1 MSTSHGPQ
9 DGELTID
16 QLAARTGMT
25 VRNVRAY
32 STRGLLPPP
41 RLVGRTG
48 YYGPEHV
55 ARLTLVREMLDQG
68 YTLTAAERLL
78 ASAPSSGAQA
88 LGLYHSLMSP
98 WDSEPEVLEPETLAA
113 QARVAHDPETIDR
126 LVAMGLA
133 ERLPDGRLRIPNAG
147 LLRAG
152 LEVIGLGIPVEAVL
166 ELVPG
171 LRQRAAAVAD
181 SFVELFRSTLW
192 ADFMEAG
199 LPAQEWPLMQ
209 QKVEAIIPL
218 AGQALVA
225 AFQEAMRGAIE
236 RAMGEELDGHPGEAA
251 AGA

>member
-9 DGELTID
+9 GGELTID

-32 STRGLLPPP
+32 TTRGLLPPP

-48 YYGPEHV
+48 YYGAEHV

-78 ASAPSSGAQA
+78 ASAPSSGSQA

-113 QARVAHDPETIDR
+113 QARVAHDPETVDR
-126 LVAMGLA
+126 LVEMGLA
-133 ERLPDGRLRIPNAG
+133 ERLADGRLRIPNAG

-171 LRQRAAAVAD
+171 LRQRATAVAD

-192 ADFMEAG
+192 ADFVEAG
-199 LPAQEWPLMQ
+199 LPAEEWPVMQ
-209 QKVEAIIPL
+209 QKVEAIVPL

-236 RAMGEELDGHPGEAA
+236 RAMGEELGAHSREAA

>member
-1 MSTSHGPQ
+1 MTISQGPRE
-9 DGELTID
+9 GELTID

-32 STRGLLPPP
+32 STRGLIPPP

-48 YYGPEHV
+48 YYGAEHV

-68 YTLTAAERLL
+68 YTLTAAERML
-78 ASAPSSGAQA
+78 ASAPSSGSQA
-88 LGLYHSLMSP
+88 LGLYQSLMSP

-113 QARVAHDPETIDR
+113 QARVPHDPAVVDR
-126 LVAMGLA
+126 LVEMGLA
-133 ERLPDGRLRIPNAG
+133 ERLEDGRLRIPNVG

-152 LEVIGLGIPVEAVL
+152 LEVIGLGIPVEDVL
-166 ELVPG
+166 ALVPG
-171 LRQRAAAVAD
+171 LRQQAGAVAE

-192 ADFMEAG
+192 ADFMAAG
-199 LPAQEWPLMQ
+199 MPDKEWPRMQ
-209 QKVEAIIPL
+209 EKVEAIIPL

-236 RAMGEELDGHPGEAA
+236 RAMGEELGAAA
-251 AGA
+251 AGHATGA

>member
-1 MSTSHGPQ
+1 MTISQGPRE
-9 DGELTID
+9 GELTID

-32 STRGLLPPP
+32 STRGLIPPP

-48 YYGPEHV
+48 YYGAEHV

-68 YTLTAAERLL
+68 YTLTAAERML
-78 ASAPSSGAQA
+78 ASAPSSGSQA

-113 QARVAHDPETIDR
+113 QARVPHDPAVVDR
-126 LVAMGLA
+126 LIEMGLA
-133 ERLPDGRLRIPNAG
+133 ERLEDGRLRIPNAG

-152 LEVIGLGIPVEAVL
+152 LEVIGLGIPVEDVL
-166 ELVPG
+166 ALVPG
-171 LRQRAAAVAD
+171 LRQQAGAVAE

-192 ADFMEAG
+192 ADFMAAG
-199 LPAQEWPLMQ
+199 MPDKEWPRMQ
-209 QKVEAIIPL
+209 EKVEAIIPL

-236 RAMGEELDGHPGEAA
+236 RAMGEELGAAA
-251 AGA
+251 AGHATGA

>member
-1 MSTSHGPQ
+1 MTISQGPRE
-9 DGELTID
+9 GELTID

-32 STRGLLPPP
+32 STRGLIPPP

-48 YYGPEHV
+48 YYGAEHV

-68 YTLTAAERLL
+68 YTLTAAERML
-78 ASAPSSGAQA
+78 ASAPSSGSQA

-113 QARVAHDPETIDR
+113 QARVPHDPAVVDR
-126 LVAMGLA
+126 LVEMGLA
-133 ERLPDGRLRIPNAG
+133 ERLEDGRLRIPNVG

-152 LEVIGLGIPVEAVL
+152 LEVIGLGIPVEDVL
-166 ELVPG
+166 ALVPG
-171 LRQRAAAVAD
+171 LRQQAGAVAE

-192 ADFMEAG
+192 ADFMAAG
-199 LPAQEWPLMQ
+199 MPDKEWPRMQ
-209 QKVEAIIPL
+209 EKVEAIIPL

-236 RAMGEELDGHPGEAA
+236 RAMGEELGAAA
-251 AGA
+251 AGHATGA

>member
-1 MSTSHGPQ
+1 MTISQGPRE
-9 DGELTID
+9 GELTID

-32 STRGLLPPP
+32 STRGLIPPP

-48 YYGPEHV
+48 YYGAEHV

-78 ASAPSSGAQA
+78 ASAPSSGSQA

-98 WDSEPEVLEPETLAA
+98 WDSEPETLEPETLAA
-113 QARVAHDPETIDR
+113 QARVEHDPAVVDR
-126 LVAMGLA
+126 LVEMGLA
-133 ERLPDGRLRIPNAG
+133 ERLEDGRLRIPNAG

-152 LEVIGLGIPVEAVL
+152 LEVIGLGIPVEDVL
-166 ELVPG
+166 ALVPG
-171 LRQRAAAVAD
+171 LRQQAGAVAD

-192 ADFMEAG
+192 ADFMAAG
-199 LPAQEWPLMQ
+199 MPDKEWPRMQ
-209 QKVEAIIPL
+209 EKVEAIIPL

-236 RAMGEELDGHPGEAA
+236 RAMGEELGAAA
-251 AGA
+251 AGHAAGA

>member
-1 MSTSHGPQ
+1 MTISQGPRE
-9 DGELTID
+9 GELTID

-32 STRGLLPPP
+32 STRGLIPPP

-48 YYGPEHV
+48 YYGAEHV

-68 YTLTAAERLL
+68 YTLTAAERML
-78 ASAPSSGAQA
+78 ASAPSSGSQA

-113 QARVAHDPETIDR
+113 QARVPHDPAVVDR
-126 LVAMGLA
+126 LVEMGLA
-133 ERLPDGRLRIPNAG
+133 ERLEDGRLRIPNAG

-152 LEVIGLGIPVEAVL
+152 LEVIGLGIPVEDVL
-166 ELVPG
+166 ALVPG
-171 LRQRAAAVAD
+171 LRQQAGAVAE

-192 ADFMEAG
+192 ADFMAAG
-199 LPAQEWPLMQ
+199 MPDKEWPRMQ
-209 QKVEAIIPL
+209 EKVEAIIPL

-236 RAMGEELDGHPGEAA
+236 RAMGEELGAAA
-251 AGA
+251 AGHATGA

>member
-1 MSTSHGPQ
+1 MTISQGPRE
-9 DGELTID
+9 GELTID

-32 STRGLLPPP
+32 STRGLIPPP

-48 YYGPEHV
+48 YYGAEHV

-68 YTLTAAERLL
+68 YTLTAAERML
-78 ASAPSSGAQA
+78 ASAPSSGSQA
-88 LGLYHSLMSP
+88 LGLYQSLMSP

-113 QARVAHDPETIDR
+113 QARVPHDPAVVDR
-126 LVAMGLA
+126 LVEMGLA
-133 ERLPDGRLRIPNAG
+133 ERLEDGRLRIPNVG

-152 LEVIGLGIPVEAVL
+152 LEVIGLGIPVEDVL
-166 ELVPG
+166 ALVPG
-171 LRQRAAAVAD
+171 LRQQAGAVAE

-192 ADFMEAG
+192 ADFMATG
-199 LPAQEWPLMQ
+199 MPDKEWPRMQ
-209 QKVEAIIPL
+209 EKVEAIIPL

-236 RAMGEELDGHPGEAA
+236 RAMGEELGAAA
-251 AGA
+251 AGHATGA

>member
-1 MSTSHGPQ
+1 MTISQGPRE
-9 DGELTID
+9 GELTID

-32 STRGLLPPP
+32 STRGLIPPP

-48 YYGPEHV
+48 YYGAEHV

-68 YTLTAAERLL
+68 YTLTAAERML
-78 ASAPSSGAQA
+78 ASAPSSGSQA

-113 QARVAHDPETIDR
+113 QARVSHDPAVVDR
-126 LVAMGLA
+126 LVEMGLA
-133 ERLPDGRLRIPNAG
+133 ERLEDGRLRLPNVG

-152 LEVIGLGIPVEAVL
+152 LEVIGLGIPVEDVL
-166 ELVPG
+166 ALVPG
-171 LRQRAAAVAD
+171 LRQQAGAVAE

-192 ADFMEAG
+192 ADFMAAG
-199 LPAQEWPLMQ
+199 MPDKEWPRMQ
-209 QKVEAIIPL
+209 EKVEAIIPL

-236 RAMGEELDGHPGEAA
+236 RAMGEELGAAA
-251 AGA
+251 AGHATGA

>member
-1 MSTSHGPQ
+1 MTISQGPRE
-9 DGELTID
+9 GELTID

-32 STRGLLPPP
+32 STRGLIPPP

-48 YYGPEHV
+48 YYGAEHV

-113 QARVAHDPETIDR
+113 QARVPHDPAVVDR
-126 LVAMGLA
+126 LVEMGLA
-133 ERLPDGRLRIPNAG
+133 ERLEDGRLRLPNVG

-152 LEVIGLGIPVEAVL
+152 LEVIGLGIPVEDVL
-166 ELVPG
+166 ALVPG
-171 LRQRAAAVAD
+171 LRQQAGAVAD

-192 ADFMEAG
+192 ADFMAAG
-199 LPAQEWPLMQ
+199 MPDKEWPRMQ
-209 QKVEAIIPL
+209 EKIEAIIPL

-236 RAMGEELDGHPGEAA
+236 RAMGEELGAAA
-251 AGA
+251 AGHPAGA

>member
-1 MSTSHGPQ
+1 MTISQGPRE
-9 DGELTID
+9 GELTID

-32 STRGLLPPP
+32 STRGLIPPP

-48 YYGPEHV
+48 YYGAEHV

-78 ASAPSSGAQA
+78 ASAPSSGSQA

-113 QARVAHDPETIDR
+113 QARVEHDPAVVDR
-126 LVAMGLA
+126 LVEMGLA
-133 ERLPDGRLRIPNAG
+133 ERLEDGRLRIPNAG

-152 LEVIGLGIPVEAVL
+152 LEVIGLGIPVEDVL
-166 ELVPG
+166 ALVPG
-171 LRQRAAAVAD
+171 LRQQAGAVAD

-192 ADFMEAG
+192 ADFMAAG
-199 LPAQEWPLMQ
+199 MPDKEWPRMQ
-209 QKVEAIIPL
+209 EKVEAIIPL

-236 RAMGEELDGHPGEAA
+236 RAMGEELGAAA
-251 AGA
+251 AGHAAGA

>member
-1 MSTSHGPQ
+1 MTISQGPRE
-9 DGELTID
+9 GELTID

-32 STRGLLPPP
+32 STRGLIPPP

-48 YYGPEHV
+48 YYGAEHV

-78 ASAPSSGAQA
+78 ASAPSSGSQA

-113 QARVAHDPETIDR
+113 QARVEHDPAVVDR
-126 LVAMGLA
+126 LVEMGLA
-133 ERLPDGRLRIPNAG
+133 ERLEDGRLRIPNAG

-152 LEVIGLGIPVEAVL
+152 LEVIGLGIPVEDVL
-166 ELVPG
+166 ALVPG
-171 LRQRAAAVAD
+171 LRRQAGAVAD

-192 ADFMEAG
+192 ADFMAAG
-199 LPAQEWPLMQ
+199 MPDKEWPRMQ
-209 QKVEAIIPL
+209 EKVEVIIPL

-236 RAMGEELDGHPGEAA
+236 RAMGEELGAAA
-251 AGA
+251 AGHAAGA

>member
-1 MSTSHGPQ
+1 MTISQGPRE
-9 DGELTID
+9 GELTID

-32 STRGLLPPP
+32 STRGLIPPP

-48 YYGPEHV
+48 YYGAEHV

-78 ASAPSSGAQA
+78 ASAPSSGSQA

-113 QARVAHDPETIDR
+113 RARVAHDPAVVDR
-126 LVAMGLA
+126 LVEMGLA
-133 ERLPDGRLRIPNAG
+133 ERLEDGRLRIPNAG

-152 LEVIGLGIPVEAVL
+152 LEVIGLGIPVEDVL
-166 ELVPG
+166 ALVPG
-171 LRQRAAAVAD
+171 LRRQAGAVAD

-192 ADFMEAG
+192 ADFMAAG
-199 LPAQEWPLMQ
+199 MPEKEWPRMQ
-209 QKVEAIIPL
+209 ERVEAIIPL

-236 RAMGEELDGHPGEAA
+236 RAMGEELGAAA
-251 AGA
+251 AGHAAGA

>member
-1 MSTSHGPQ
+1 MTISQGPRE
-9 DGELTID
+9 GELTID

-32 STRGLLPPP
+32 STRGLIPPP

-48 YYGPEHV
+48 YYGAEHV

-68 YTLTAAERLL
+68 YTLTAAERML
-78 ASAPSSGAQA
+78 ASAPSSGSQA

-113 QARVAHDPETIDR
+113 QARVSHDPAVVDR
-126 LVAMGLA
+126 LVEMGLA
-133 ERLPDGRLRIPNAG
+133 ERLEDGRLRIPNAG

-152 LEVIGLGIPVEAVL
+152 LEVIGLGIPVEDVL
-166 ELVPG
+166 ALVPG
-171 LRQRAAAVAD
+171 LRQQAGAVAE

-192 ADFMEAG
+192 ADFMAAG
-199 LPAQEWPLMQ
+199 MPDKEWPRMQ
-209 QKVEAIIPL
+209 EKVEAIIPL

-236 RAMGEELDGHPGEAA
+236 RAMGEELGAAA
-251 AGA
+251 AGHATGA

>member
-1 MSTSHGPQ
+1 MTISQGPRE
-9 DGELTID
+9 GELTID

-32 STRGLLPPP
+32 STRGLIPPP

-48 YYGPEHV
+48 YYGAEHV

-68 YTLTAAERLL
+68 YTLTAAERML
-78 ASAPSSGAQA
+78 ASAPSSGSQA

-113 QARVAHDPETIDR
+113 QARVPHDPAVVDR
-126 LVAMGLA
+126 LVEMGLA
-133 ERLPDGRLRIPNAG
+133 ERLEDGRLRIPTAG

-152 LEVIGLGIPVEAVL
+152 LEVIGLGIPVEDVL
-166 ELVPG
+166 ALVPG
-171 LRQRAAAVAD
+171 LRQQAGAVAE

-192 ADFMEAG
+192 ADFMAAG
-199 LPAQEWPLMQ
+199 MPDKEWPRMQ
-209 QKVEAIIPL
+209 EKVEAIIPL

-236 RAMGEELDGHPGEAA
+236 RAMGEELGAAA
-251 AGA
+251 AGHATGA

>member
-1 MSTSHGPQ
+1 MTISQGPRE
-9 DGELTID
+9 GELTID

-32 STRGLLPPP
+32 STRGLIPPP

-48 YYGPEHV
+48 YYGAEHV

-78 ASAPSSGAQA
+78 ASAPSSGSQA

-113 QARVAHDPETIDR
+113 QARVEHDPAVVDR
-126 LVAMGLA
+126 LVEMGLA
-133 ERLPDGRLRIPNAG
+133 ERLEDGRLRIPNAG

-152 LEVIGLGIPVEAVL
+152 LEVIGLGIPVEDVL
-166 ELVPG
+166 ALVPG
-171 LRQRAAAVAD
+171 LRRQAGAVAD

-192 ADFMEAG
+192 ADFMAAG
-199 LPAQEWPLMQ
+199 MPDKEWPRMQ
-209 QKVEAIIPL
+209 EKVEAIIPL

-236 RAMGEELDGHPGEAA
+236 RAMGEELGAAA
-251 AGA
+251 AGHAAGA

>member
-1 MSTSHGPQ
+1 MTISQGPRE
-9 DGELTID
+9 GELTID

-32 STRGLLPPP
+32 STRGLIPPP

-48 YYGPEHV
+48 YYGAEHV

-68 YTLTAAERLL
+68 YTLTAAERML
-78 ASAPSSGAQA
+78 ASAPSSGSQA
-88 LGLYHSLMSP
+88 LGLYQSLMSP

-113 QARVAHDPETIDR
+113 QARVPHDPAVVDR
-126 LVAMGLA
+126 LVEMGLA
-133 ERLPDGRLRIPNAG
+133 ERLEDGRLRIPNAG

-152 LEVIGLGIPVEAVL
+152 LEVIGLGIPVEDVL
-166 ELVPG
+166 ALVPG
-171 LRQRAAAVAD
+171 LRQQAGAVAE

-192 ADFMEAG
+192 ADFMAAG
-199 LPAQEWPLMQ
+199 MPDKEWPRMQ
-209 QKVEAIIPL
+209 EKVEAIIPL

-236 RAMGEELDGHPGEAA
+236 RAMGEELGAAA
-251 AGA
+251 AGHATGA